1 MSRGSNDDNHERT
14 NTFQIKLV
22 IDEHDVQLGWDA
34 VENLIRDLPD
44 DDESLADVFHALA
57 GCTVAA
63 VREAV
68 ARKSAIS
75 DKTVVLLASDGCPE
89 VIEAIAES
97 QTRRLSEPA
106 LTQIIQRN
114 WSRLNRSIAGA
125 VENFDQADVMTLS
138 KLLMGSGDP
147 SVRCALAANFGAPKI
162 IIKQLLNDPD
172 TEVRRLAGN
181 NLKNRN

>member
-1 MSRGSNDDNHERT
+1 LSRRSDDDNPERT
-14 NTFQIKLV
+14 NTLQIKLV
-22 IDEHDVQLGWDA
+22 VDEHEVQLGWDA
-34 VENLIRDLPD
+34 IENLIRDLPD
-44 DDESLADVFHALA
+44 DESLAGVFHTLA

-63 VREAV
+63 VREAI

-75 DKTVVLLASDGCPE
+75 DKTLVLLASDGCPE

-106 LTQIIQRN
+106 LMQVIQRN
-114 WSRLNRSIAGA
+114 WSRLNRSIAGS
-125 VENFDQADVMTLS
+125 VENFDQADVMVLS
-138 KLLMGSGDP
+138 KLLIASVDP
-147 SVRCALAANFGAPKI
+147 SVRCALAANFGAPKL

-181 NLKNRN
+181 NLKYRN